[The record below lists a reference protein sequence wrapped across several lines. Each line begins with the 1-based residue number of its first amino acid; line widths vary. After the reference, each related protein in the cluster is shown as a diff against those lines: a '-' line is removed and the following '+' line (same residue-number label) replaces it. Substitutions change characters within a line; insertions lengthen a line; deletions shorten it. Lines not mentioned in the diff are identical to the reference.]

1 MAVDEF
7 ASEELQGHLIGPGP
21 KRILSLDGG
30 GVRGLLTLGL
40 LEKVE
45 SLLAARAPP
54 ERRGLFRLCDY
65 FDLIGGTSTGAIIA
79 VQLARGASV
88 AELKD
93 LYFNLAPKVF
103 GGQRAL
109 FPGLTSKFDP
119 RVLGTQLD
127 SQLGD
132 LTLGSAGLRTG
143 FALMAKRIDSASA
156 WFLSNNPRSRYWA
169 GDGTSFPNR
178 DYLLKKIVQAS
189 ASAPFFLD
197 PLPIS
202 ISPEQNGIFFDGG
215 VTPHN
220 NPCLQL
226 LLAVTAVARP
236 AGAPARGLYGFD
248 WATGP
253 DRIFMLSLG
262 TGHLRPRV
270 DPAKFMSWS
279 AAGKALHAMRTMI
292 YDASQLA
299 VTVVQALSEPPPG
312 RPSFAVN
319 AEIGGLDDV
328 LISGASL
335 ATFRRIDPPIDDR
348 AVQRYFERPLGPRTV
363 RRLAELDNADK
374 ANLERLFRI
383 GQRAAIEEVAAT
395 DFPHAFDLPGWSPA

>member
-1 MAVDEF
+1 MADDEF
-7 ASEELQGHLIGPGP
+7 VSEELERHLIGPGP

-45 SLLAARAPP
+45 AILA
-54 ERRGLFRLCDY
+54 ERVPQAQRGRFRLCDY
-65 FDLIGGTSTGAIIA
+65 FDLIGGTSTGSIIA

-93 LYFNLAPKVF
+93 LYFRLAPKVF

-109 FPGLTSKFDP
+109 LPGLTSKFNP
-119 RVLGTQLD
+119 KVLSAQLD
-127 SQLGD
+127 SQLGT

-156 WFLSNNPRSRYWA
+156 WFLSNNPRAKYWV

-178 DYLLKKIVQAS
+178 DYELKKIVQAS

-202 ISPEQNGIFFDGG
+202 IAPEQQGIFFDGG

-226 LLAVTAVARP
+226 LLAATAVSRP
-236 AGAPARGLYGFD
+236 QAGPARGLYGFD

-253 DRIFMLSLG
+253 DQLYMLSLG

-270 DPAKFMSWS
+270 QPEVFMKWS

-299 VTVVQALSEPPPG
+299 VTVVQAVTEPPPG
-312 RPSFAVN
+312 RPSFSVN

-328 LISGASL
+328 LISGKSL
-335 ATFRRIDPPIDDR
+335 ATFRRIDPAIDEVALKRD
-348 AVQRYFERPLGPRTV
+348 FDPKLGPKTIK
-363 RRLAELDNADK
+363 RLAALDNADK
-374 ANLERLFRI
+374 ANLKRLYDIGVSASEREI
-383 GQRAAIEEVAAT
+383 ASS
-395 DFPHAFDLPGWSPA
+395 DFPRAFDLPGWSVH